1 MPMKKL
7 LFREERLR
15 MIMETIYEQRN
26 VVVNDLAEKFGKSA
40 SSIRLD
46 LAELE
51 SRGLISRTHG
61 GAILADESTE
71 DFILNKKYLQIRA
84 ETYREEKQRIGK
96 VAADLVQDGDSVM
109 IDGGSTNYFV
119 AKNLQK
125 KRGLTIITISTF
137 LFPILWEI
145 PDAKIY
151 LCGGLVHREF
161 EDTYGDI
168 AMESI
173 NKFKPDHTIIGM
185 DGISCEH
192 GLTTTE
198 PIMAMLKRQMIS
210 VSKDLIVVSDS
221 SKFGKVCVLA
231 VADITAAKT
240 IVTDNK
246 VSLDLVRKI
255 EQRGPTVL
263 VA

>member
-1 MPMKKL
+1 MKKL

-15 MIMETIYEQRN
+15 LIMETIYEQRN
-26 VVVNDLAEKFGKSA
+26 VVVNELAEKFGKSA

-61 GAILADESTE
+61 GAILADESTQ
-71 DFILNKKYLQIRA
+71 DFVLNKKFLQIRA

-96 VAADLVQDGDSVM
+96 VAADLVHEGDSLM

-161 EDTYGDI
+161 EDTFGDI
-168 AMESI
+168 AMDSI
-173 NKFKPDHTIIGM
+173 SRFKPDHTIMGM
-185 DGISCEH
+185 DGISCDH
-192 GLTTTE
+192 GLTSTD

-221 SKFGKVCVLA
+221 TKFGKVCVLS
-231 VADITAAKT
+231 VADINAAKT
-240 IVTDNK
+240 IVTDNN